1 MAVALVGCSDES
13 ESERRER
20 VSAPQGHLSAQKSWL
35 EPTDLLR
42 PEIWMA
48 SREAGAEVAASSPE
62 VVGWRGLL
70 EDADSRFDETDRMI
84 ANRAVQ
90 LEDMLRGIGVR
101 ESAREIVEA
110 FVPLA
115 AKGSRR
121 GFGDLCQHYYNL
133 RAQGA
138 DRAAALA
145 ALRGAGGTGG
155 GE

>member
-1 MAVALVGCSDES
+1 MALALVGCSDEN

-20 VSAPQGHLSAQKSWL
+20 VPVPQGHASVQKRWL
-35 EPTDLLR
+35 EPTDPLQ
-42 PEIWMA
+42 PEVWMA
-48 SREAGAEVAASSPE
+48 SREAGADVAASSPE
-62 VVGWRGLL
+62 AAGWRALL
-70 EDADSRFDETDRMI
+70 ADADSRFDETDRMI
-84 ANRAVQ
+84 ANRAAQ
-90 LEDMLRGIGVR
+90 LEDMLRGIGVHER
-101 ESAREIVEA
+101 AREIVIA
-110 FVPLA
+110 FMPLA